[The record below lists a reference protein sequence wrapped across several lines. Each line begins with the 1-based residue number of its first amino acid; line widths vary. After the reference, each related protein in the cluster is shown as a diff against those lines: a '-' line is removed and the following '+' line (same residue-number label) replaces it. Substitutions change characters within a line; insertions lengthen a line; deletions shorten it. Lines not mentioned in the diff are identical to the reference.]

1 MKKTI
6 STILAAILI
15 AALFQFPASAAG
27 TNPCM
32 NNWATTQVGFS
43 AFKQA
48 HAAQLAS
55 APAVTVCLIDSGMDL
70 DILKEYEHVNLLS
83 SWNYVDSNSDVS
95 PTSSEDTHGTATLSV
110 LAGATAGIP
119 INLVAMKV
127 KDYGPISEANLVAAL
142 KTATTKFP
150 GSIISMSIS
159 GVLPECQVGAEDKLC
174 DAIRRAVKTN
184 TVLVAS
190 GNEGL
195 DDCRVCPTHSSAISG
210 YISVGSTDRSGA
222 MASFSNSAELLLPGV
237 DIPVVVQHVNN
248 QNVHSLREGTSYSC
262 PLAAASAAC
271 LLARG
276 PMSPAEVE
284 SALKSAVKDGV
295 FSLNNLSASSGNN
308 GGSDK
313 DTPSNGGNTPS
324 GGDTTGTNTA
334 CGLRISDLH
343 VDQDG
348 NRVRFS
354 MTVSGFDPSQA
365 DLVRPGVFTSGSQAP
380 DIVESS
386 VSVNGDRMEFS
397 MTIEK
402 NETNTEYYLFATLGD
417 CTIET
422 ARSSF

>member
-1 MKKTI
+1 MKKNI

-48 HAAQLAS
+48 HAAEFTS
-55 APAVTVCLIDSGMDL
+55 TPTVCLIDSGMDL
-70 DILKEYEHVNLLS
+70 SILQEYEHVNLLS
-83 SWNYVDSNSDVS
+83 SWDFTDNDSNVA
-95 PTSSEDTHGTATLSV
+95 PEAGDTHGTATLSV
-110 LAGATAGIP
+110 LCGATAAAGVR
-119 INLVAMKV
+119 INLLALKV
-127 KDYGPISEANLVAAL
+127 KNADPVSDENLVAAIN
-142 KTATTKFP
+142 TAVTKYP
-150 GSIISMSIS
+150 GSVISMSIS
-159 GVLPECQVGAEDKLC
+159 GVLPTCQVGAEDQLC
-174 DAIRRAVKTN
+174 AAIRNAVKTN

-308 GGSDK
+308 GGSDN
-313 DTPSNGGNTPS
+313 DTLSNGGNTPS

-334 CGLRISDLH
+334 CGLRISDVR

-354 MTVSGFDPSQA
+354 MIVSGFDPSQA

-386 VSVNGDRMEFS
+386 VSVNGGRMDFS

-422 ARSSF
+422 GRSSF